1 MGRERGSE
9 RERESQG
16 VRERGRE
23 RRDNEGSIISRRGK
37 GKIER
42 DRKKETEIEMVGGNL
57 NEKIFNR

>member
-1 MGRERGSE
+1 MSYRWGERGGVRE

-37 GKIER
+37 GNIER
-42 DRKKETEIEMVGGNL
+42 DRKKETEIENVRV
-57 NEKIFNR
+57 KFK